1 MKLKII
7 TTNGNHDIKLD
18 FWNKKKD
25 EKDENHVKRRKSD
38 KD

>member
-18 FWNKKKD
+18 FWNKKKNN
-25 EKDENHVKRRKSD
+25 EKKHVERRKRD